1 MYYSRSI
8 SISKKW
14 KIKKK
19 GINEKI
25 ISNTS
30 FRWMIFRWKN
40 ALQAHWIRL
49 AACCSKRKHILIE
62 IDNRVRKFTII
73 FIFFLL
79 YYLSSS
85 TVSQSQ
91 YKFSPCAL
99 YNTRRPLLREKTYI
113 NLKKKIAQCIWKVV
127 TRFLWNDGKEN
138 SNLWEKKVELE
149 GFITQLLSLNKSEW
163 ICK

>member
-1 MYYSRSI
+1 MKYFKPQI
-8 SISKKW
+8 SAGGRRQVNFRNVLLTLYFYFKKV
-14 KIKKK
+14 KNKKK
-19 GINEKI
+19 KRINEKI

-40 ALQAHWIRL
+40 TLQAHWIRL
-49 AACCSKRKHILIE
+49 AACCSKRKHISIE

-73 FIFFLL
+73 IFLL

-113 NLKKKIAQCIWKVV
+113 NLKKKLHNVY
-127 TRFLWNDGKEN
+127 GK
-138 SNLWEKKVELE
+138 
-149 GFITQLLSLNKSEW
+149 
-163 ICK
+163 